1 MYIPYI
7 IIILLI
13 GVYCFWAY
21 NRDYEILHEREEA
34 QKREKERQHQE
45 FLNEIA
51 EKEKKEHEKICHLSN
66 SLNISY
72 DSAKEFYF
80 FLVNNK
86 KVELFIDD
94 ETGEKQIEIYRE
106 FLQNKKEY

>member
-21 NRDYEILHEREEA
+21 NRDYEILRERE
-34 QKREKERQHQE
+34 QKKKENFEKQRQE
-45 FLNEIA
+45 FLLQIA
-51 EKEKKEHEKICHLSN
+51 ERDKKEHEEICHLSN
-66 SLNISY
+66 CLSISY

-80 FLVNNK
+80 FLVDNK
-86 KVELFIDD
+86 NYDLFLTAESD
-94 ETGEKQIEIYRE
+94 EKQTELYRE
-106 FLQNKKEY
+106 FLQNKKEN